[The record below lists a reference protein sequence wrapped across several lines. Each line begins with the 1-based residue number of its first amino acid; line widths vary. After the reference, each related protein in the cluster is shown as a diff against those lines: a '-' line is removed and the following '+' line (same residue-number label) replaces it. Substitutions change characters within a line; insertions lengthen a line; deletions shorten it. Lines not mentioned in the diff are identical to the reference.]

1 MDQYDI
7 QMLAEQPWEETLD
20 ALTADMPA
28 EEVDICVLTDRYKE
42 YIDQLQQYDLQVP
55 ARAIRV
61 CAALLKMKAT
71 AVYFEDEEQQEE
83 EAMEDP
89 MAFEDEEMI
98 EEEDQGRDPDLEMG
112 PELDMPV
119 KAKPRR
125 RVQLDE
131 LKDSLRSA
139 LEIKEQREERQNQRA
154 EMEDVF
160 EMDEEDLTSKI
171 DSLFNTIKGMI
182 SDETKEEVEF
192 EKIVESNDTEEKI
205 EKFKHILHLENDRK
219 VDVIQEEFFDD
230 LKVRPESENP
240 KGKDENYVTN

>member
-7 QMLAEQPWEETLD
+7 QMLAEQPWEETLE

-28 EEVDICVLTDRYKE
+28 EEVDITVLTDRYKE

-71 AVYFEDEEQQEE
+71 AVYFEDEQQEE
-83 EAMEDP
+83 EMVEDP
-89 MAFEDEEMI
+89 MAFEDGEMI
-98 EEEDQGRDPDLEMG
+98 EEEDKGRNPELEMG
-112 PELDMPV
+112 PELDIPV

-139 LEIKEQREERQNQRA
+139 LEIKEKREQRQARRA
-154 EMEDVF
+154 EMDEVF

-182 SDETKEEVEF
+182 SEETKEEVEF
-192 EKIVESNDTEEKI
+192 EKIVESNNTEEKI

-230 LKVRPESENP
+230 LKVRPESENS
-240 KGKDENYVTN
+240 KGEDENCVTN

>member
-7 QMLAEQPWEETLD
+7 QILAEQPWEETLE

-42 YIDQLQQYDLQVP
+42 YIDQLQEYDLKVP

-71 AVYFEDEEQQEE
+71 AVYFEDEEEE
-83 EAMEDP
+83 EEMMEDP

-98 EEEDQGRDPDLEMG
+98 EEDQGRNPDLEMG

-119 KAKPRR
+119 KAKPKR

-139 LEIKEQREERQNQRA
+139 LEIKEQRQERQNERA
-154 EMEDVF
+154 EMDDVF
-160 EMDEEDLTSKI
+160 EMDEERLTDKI
-171 DSLFNTIKGMI
+171 DSLFDRIKGMI
-182 SDETKEEVEF
+182 SDETKQEVEF

-230 LKVRPESENP
+230 LKVRPEAENP
-240 KGKDENYVTN
+240 REDENYVTN

>member
-7 QMLAEQPWEETLD
+7 QMLAEQPWEETLE

-28 EEVDICVLTDRYKE
+28 EEVDITVLTDRYKE

-71 AVYFEDEEQQEE
+71 AVYFEDEQQEE
-83 EAMEDP
+83 EMVEDP
-89 MAFEDEEMI
+89 MAFEDGEMI
-98 EEEDQGRDPDLEMG
+98 EEEDQGRNPELEMG
-112 PELDMPV
+112 PELDIPV

-139 LEIKEQREERQNQRA
+139 LEIKEKREQRQARRA
-154 EMEDVF
+154 EMDEVF

-182 SDETKEEVEF
+182 SEETKEEVEF
-192 EKIVESNDTEEKI
+192 EKIVESNNTEEKI

-230 LKVRPESENP
+230 LKVRPESENS
-240 KGKDENYVTN
+240 KGEDENCVTN

>member
-7 QMLAEQPWEETLD
+7 QILAEQPWEETLE

-28 EEVDICVLTDRYKE
+28 EEVNICVLTDRYKE
-42 YIDQLQQYDLQVP
+42 YIDQLQEYDLQVP

-71 AVYFEDEEQQEE
+71 AVYFDDGEEQEE
-83 EAMEDP
+83 DMMEDP

-98 EEEDQGRDPDLEMG
+98 EEDQGRDPDLEMG

-119 KAKPRR
+119 KAKPKR

-139 LEIKEQREERQNQRA
+139 LEIKERRQERQNERA

-160 EMDEEDLTSKI
+160 EMDEEDLTDKI

-182 SDETKEEVEF
+182 SEETKEEVEF

-230 LKVRPESENP
+230 LKVRPEAEKP
-240 KGKDENYVTN
+240 REDENYVTN

>member
-7 QMLAEQPWEETLD
+7 QMLAEQPWEETLE

-28 EEVDICVLTDRYKE
+28 EEVDITVLTDRYKE

-71 AVYFEDEEQQEE
+71 AVYFEDEQQEE
-83 EAMEDP
+83 EMVEDP
-89 MAFEDEEMI
+89 MAFEDGEMI
-98 EEEDQGRDPDLEMG
+98 EEEDQGRNPELEMG
-112 PELDMPV
+112 PELDIPV

-139 LEIKEQREERQNQRA
+139 LEIKEKREQRQARRA
-154 EMEDVF
+154 EMDEVF

-182 SDETKEEVEF
+182 SEETKEEVEF
-192 EKIVESNDTEEKI
+192 EKIVESNNTEEKI

-230 LKVRPESENP
+230 LKVRPESENS
-240 KGKDENYVTN
+240 KGEDENYVTN

>member
-7 QMLAEQPWEETLD
+7 QMLAEQPWEETLN

-42 YIDQLQQYDLQVP
+42 YIDQLQQYDLKVP

-71 AVYFEDEEQQEE
+71 AVYFEDENEQEE
-83 EAMEDP
+83 EPMEDP
-89 MAFEDEEMI
+89 MAFEDEEMM
-98 EEEDQGRDPDLEMG
+98 EEDQGRDPDLEMG

-119 KAKPRR
+119 KAKPKR
-125 RVQLDE
+125 RVQLEE
-131 LKDSLRSA
+131 LKSSLRSA
-139 LEIKEQREERQNQRA
+139 LEVKEQREERQQERA
-154 EMEDVF
+154 EMDDVF
-160 EMDEEDLTSKI
+160 EMDKEDLTSKI
-171 DSLFNTIKGMI
+171 DSLFNRIKGMI
-182 SDETKEEVEF
+182 SEETKEEVEF

-230 LKVRPESENP
+230 LKVRPEAEKPGNE
-240 KGKDENYVTN
+240 DENYVTN